1 MRSAPESLLPLL
13 ALSAVFAACSSDDA
27 PGPASD
33 AQDLSCAVSY
43 ESFGG
48 PFLLNWCVGC
58 HSSALGA
65 DARQGAPLGIDFDT
79 LDGVRA
85 HADRIR
91 AVAVDVPRMPPLGGP
106 RPAERQTFG
115 EWLDCG
121 APAGG
126 DGFDPQPPPAPPAM
140 DPAPTGT
147 CAEHPLLPEA
157 VLPRCSKA
165 THECVLACESD
176 DPDGDDDAAEA
187 CRDACMAADATPPML
202 GVDCK
207 TCTVAQLFGCLGA
220 EGCELESDRFACC
233 ASDCGT
239 DAACLQ
245 NDCAGELQ
253 AFALCAYYVAPE
265 CLTFIEGPI
274 AACFAA
280 D

>member
-1 MRSAPESLLPLL
+1 VTTPPTDLPEGAFWLKKGTFKTVPRDH
-13 ALSAVFAACSSDDA
+13 ALCFTCHSVDGGIEPMPSNCAACHKLPPPGLDA
-27 PGPASD
+27 S
-33 AQDLSCAVSY
+33 L
-43 ESFGG
+43 
-48 PFLLNWCVGC
+48 
-58 HSSALGA
+58 
-65 DARQGAPLGIDFDT
+65 T
-79 LDGVRA
+79 RA
-85 HADRIR
+85 H
-91 AVAVDVPRMPPLGGP
+91 
-106 RPAERQTFG
+106 
-115 EWLDCG
+115 
-121 APAGG
+121 
-126 DGFDPQPPPAPPAM
+126 DGFDPQPPPAPAM
-140 DPAPTGT
+140 DPVPTGM

-157 VLPRCSKA
+157 ILPRCSKA
-165 THECVLACESD
+165 THECVLACGGD

-187 CRDACMAADATPPML
+187 CRNACLAADVTPPEL

-233 ASDCGT
+233 AADCGS
-239 DAACLQ
+239 DAECLQ